1 MKVTKCV
8 IPIAGKGTRRLPITK
23 TISKEMFPIL
33 NEPTILLQVKECLK
47 SGIEGYICDVFTL
60 KDDVIDLIN
69 KLFEI
74 GVTNINL
81 LFDSNPLLLNKNS
94 YEIDNYIEKFCK

>member
-1 MKVTKCV
+1 MRLYGKENNMKVTKCV

-47 SGIEGYICDVFTL
+47 SGIEEIIFV
-60 KDDVIDLIN
+60 VN
-69 KLFEI
+69 K
-74 GVTNINL
+74 
-81 LFDSNPLLLNKNS
+81 
-94 YEIDNYIEKFCK
+94 DNYDLVKNFFSEIFWTNEKFLNAS